1 MTQPAVPDSHR
12 DLFVGR
18 AVSLST
24 LNADQTIQ
32 STAIWV
38 HLGDDGLLR
47 TSLATAR
54 QKYRN
59 LADRPTA
66 TILAIS
72 PSDQFHTAEIRATVT
87 ITDDPHRSFLA
98 QLLVPYGH
106 TLETF
111 DTRINQAAEDR
122 VVVTFHPTRVR
133 TA

>member
-24 LNADQTIQ
+24 LNA
-32 STAIWV
+32 
-38 HLGDDGLLR
+38 
-47 TSLATAR
+47 
-54 QKYRN
+54 
-59 LADRPTA
+59 
-66 TILAIS
+66 
-72 PSDQFHTAEIRATVT
+72 
-87 ITDDPHRSFLA
+87 RSFLA